1 MTKNKPVSRFAYYR
15 SSNGFRGLQGDLLTA
30 VTGLPAWARL
40 IVVVLAIPGICLGVL
55 SLIAL
60 LASMATVLLLTVPA
74 YVLLRRLVG
83 LFGGKTGPNQSAEA
97 PSPRPARRIET
108 VVVEAG
114 TPVRDAAPP
123 TP

>member
-1 MTKNKPVSRFAYYR
+1 MSRFAYYT
-15 SSNGFRGLQGDLLTA
+15 SPNGFRGVRGDLLTA

-40 IVVVLAIPGICLGVL
+40 IVMVLAVPGICLGVL

-74 YVLLRRLVG
+74 YVVLRRLVG
-83 LFGGKTGPNQSAEA
+83 FFGRKSGSNETAEA

-108 VVVEAG
+108 AVVEAG
-114 TPVRDAAPP
+114 TPVRDVPPP
-123 TP
+123 TH

>member
-1 MTKNKPVSRFAYYR
+1 MSRFAYYTN
-15 SSNGFRGLQGDLLTA
+15 SSGFRNVRGDLLTA

-40 IVVVLAIPGICLGVL
+40 IVMLLAVPGICLGIL
-55 SLIAL
+55 SVIAL

-83 LFGGKTGPNQSAEA
+83 LFGAKGRAGQPAEA
-97 PSPRPARRIET
+97 SPRPVRRIET
-108 VVVEAG
+108 TVVEVG
-114 TPVRDAAPP
+114 QPVRDAHPP